1 MVSAE
6 PNAIS
11 AQAAGLD
18 RPTVHPFDLQEVVQN
33 GLPYNMLP
41 FFRMHFAE
49 LGRMHSL
56 LMCFLL

>member
-33 GLPYNMLP
+33 GLPYDVLP
-41 FFRMHFAE
+41 FFRMHFAK
-49 LGRMHSL
+49 LVQLRSQL
-56 LMCFLL
+56 LNFIF